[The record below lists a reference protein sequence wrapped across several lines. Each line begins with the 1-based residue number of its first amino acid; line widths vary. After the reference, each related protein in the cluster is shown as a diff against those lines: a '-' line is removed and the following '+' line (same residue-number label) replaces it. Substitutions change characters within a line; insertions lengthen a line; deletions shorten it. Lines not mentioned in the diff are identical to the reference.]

1 MKNLLTPAFAAF
13 TLALAAA
20 SPVQAFNPQPDPPG
34 RWAMMGMVSVQ
45 TARLSVLAL
54 PVARAAGRTA
64 GASPSRAC
72 VVLMTFL
79 DSAGV
84 KLGEDTRVL
93 TPGFAA
99 FVDLQGSLLNL
110 PGRTDRAQFRA
121 EVTVQLPM
129 PGFLP
134 CEGVAATVEIFD
146 DTGRTSLI
154 VAHPT
159 QR

>member
-1 MKNLLTPAFAAF
+1 MKNILTPAFAAL

-20 SPVQAFNPQPDPPG
+20 GPTQAFNPQPDPPG

-54 PVARAAGRTA
+54 PVARAAGVTA
-64 GASPSRAC
+64 SSRSSHAC

-79 DSAGV
+79 DSEGV

-99 FVDLQGSLLNL
+99 FVDLKGSLLSL
-110 PGRTDRAQFRA
+110 PGRTDRAQFRV
-121 EVTVQLPM
+121 EVMVQPTM

-154 VAHPT
+154 VVQPQQH
-159 QR
+159 

>member
-1 MKNLLTPAFAAF
+1 MKNLLAPAFAAL

-20 SPVQAFNPQPDPPG
+20 SPAQAFNPQPDRPG

-54 PVARAAGRTA
+54 PVARAAGGTVSTRP
-64 GASPSRAC
+64 SPAC
-72 VVLMTFL
+72 GVLMTFL
-79 DSAGV
+79 DIAGV
-84 KLGEDTRVL
+84 KLGEDTPVVS
-93 TPGFAA
+93 PGFAA
-99 FVDLQGSLLNL
+99 FVDLKGSLLNL
-110 PGRTDRAQFRA
+110 PGRTDRAQFRV
-121 EVTVQLPM
+121 EVTVQPPM

-154 VAHPT
+154 VAHP
-159 QR
+159 QQY